1 MASVEP
7 APASWQMAKLTA
19 PERLR
24 ERTPRFAKPPP
35 KPHKP
40 KDRNKCCAFEDPW
53 EDSSP
58 QGRLVGERAQRAR
71 KSF

>member
-1 MASVEP
+1 VAE
-7 APASWQMAKLTA
+7 LTA
-19 PERLR
+19 LEGLG

-35 KPHKP
+35 KPHES

-58 QGRLVGERAQRAR
+58 EDRLVGERAQRAR